1 MNPQSRTPLSPLYCV
16 PLFYCR
22 HRGLWPN
29 PWPLFM
35 ARNASIQAG
44 GIKPNRCGIITL
56 PTTRL
61 ASGIGCFALQEA
73 TILFLNGLC
82 MAFLVVCH
90 LCITAYYFVNV
101 TYLS

>member
-1 MNPQSRTPLSPLYCV
+1 MIYAPSVPAVTAPPRVQVSLQYKSPLYCV

-82 MAFLVVCH
+82 MAILVEWH
-90 LCITAYYFVNV
+90 L
-101 TYLS
+101 